1 MTDRAPATSPPSQAG
16 AVPAA
21 AKRPRGRPRLPHVD
35 RAILEATLDA
45 FIQDGYEG
53 MSVDGVAERAGVAK
67 ATVYRRWPS
76 KQDLLI
82 AAGQH
87 LYEEHVHFP
96 DSGDLRSD
104 LVAVLRVVRHIAT
117 QTKAGQAMPRML
129 REVAAGTSLGRA
141 FLERVLLPRFSLAKE
156 ILARAQERGEL
167 RQDLDLDLAVA
178 SLVGTVIFLHLLG
191 RLPDMPADLPERLVA
206 QLLEGIGGQ
215 SPPGSEPATG
225 LERV

>member
-1 MTDRAPATSPPSQAG
+1 MTDPAPAPPPPSQAE
-16 AVPAA
+16 AVPAT
-21 AKRPRGRPRLPHVD
+21 RPRGRPRHPDVD

-76 KQDLLI
+76 KQELLI

-96 DSGDLRSD
+96 DSGELRTD
-104 LVAVLRVVRHIAT
+104 LVTLLRVVRHMAT
-117 QTKAGQAMPRML
+117 QTKAGQAMPRMV

-141 FLERVLLPRFSLAKE
+141 FQEQVLLPRLRLAKQ

-191 RLPDMPADLPERLVA
+191 RLRDMPPDLPERLIA
-206 QLLEGIGGQ
+206 QLLDGIG
-215 SPPGSEPATG
+215 ATHPQP
-225 LERV
+225 R

>member
-1 MTDRAPATSPPSQAG
+1 MTDPAAATPPSQAEAG
-16 AVPAA
+16 AVPAT
-21 AKRPRGRPRLPHVD
+21 RPRGRPRRPDVD

-45 FIQDGYEG
+45 FIQDGYAG

-76 KQDLLI
+76 KQELLI
-82 AAGQH
+82 AAGQQ

-96 DSGDLRSD
+96 DSGELRTD
-104 LVAVLRVVRHIAT
+104 LVALLRVVRHLAT
-117 QTKAGQAMPRML
+117 QTKAGQAMPRMV

-141 FLERVLLPRFSLAKE
+141 FQEQVLLPRFRLAKE

-167 RQDLDLDLAVA
+167 RADLDLDLAVA

-191 RLPDMPADLPERLVA
+191 RLPDLPPDLPERLAA
-206 QLLEGIGGQ
+206 QLLDGI
-215 SPPGSEPATG
+215 
-225 LERV
+225 RVSHPHARG

>member
-1 MTDRAPATSPPSQAG
+1 MPAPAPATPPPSQAE
-16 AVPAA
+16 AVPAT
-21 AKRPRGRPRLPHVD
+21 RPGGRPRHPDVD

-76 KQDLLI
+76 KQELLI

-96 DSGDLRSD
+96 DSGELRTD
-104 LVAVLRVVRHIAT
+104 LVTLLRVVRHMAT
-117 QTKAGQAMPRML
+117 QTKAGQAMPRMV

-141 FLERVLLPRFSLAKE
+141 FQERILLPRFRLAKE

-167 RQDLDLDLAVA
+167 REDLDLDLAVA

-191 RLPDMPADLPERLVA
+191 RLRDMPPDVPERLVA
-206 QLLEGIGGQ
+206 QLLEGIGVSHPQ
-215 SPPGSEPATG
+215 P
-225 LERV
+225 R

>member
-1 MTDRAPATSPPSQAG
+1 MTDPAPATPPSQAG
-16 AVPAA
+16 AAA
-21 AKRPRGRPRLPHVD
+21 PPTPTRPRGRPRQPHVD

-53 MSVDGVAERAGVAK
+53 MSVDGVADRAGVAK

-76 KQDLLI
+76 KQELLI
-82 AAGQH
+82 AAGQQ

-96 DSGDLRSD
+96 DSGELRTD
-104 LVAVLRVVRHIAT
+104 LVALLRVVRHLAT
-117 QTKAGQAMPRML
+117 QTKAGQAMPRMV

-141 FLERVLLPRFSLAKE
+141 FAERVLLPRLRLAKQ
-156 ILARAQERGEL
+156 ILARAQQRGEL

-191 RLPDMPADLPERLVA
+191 RLPDMPPDLPERLAA
-206 QLLEGIGGQ
+206 QLLDGIG
-215 SPPGSEPATG
+215 ATHPQARG
-225 LERV
+225 

>member
-1 MTDRAPATSPPSQAG
+1 MTDPAPATPPSQAG
-16 AVPAA
+16 AAA
-21 AKRPRGRPRLPHVD
+21 PPTPTRPRGRPRHPHVD

-76 KQDLLI
+76 KQELLI
-82 AAGQH
+82 AAGQQ

-96 DSGDLRSD
+96 DSGELRTD
-104 LVAVLRVVRHIAT
+104 LVALLRVVRHLAT
-117 QTKAGQAMPRML
+117 QTKAGQAMPRMV

-141 FLERVLLPRFSLAKE
+141 FAERVLLPRLRLAKQ
-156 ILARAQERGEL
+156 ILARAQQRGEL

-191 RLPDMPADLPERLVA
+191 RLPDMPPDLPERLAA
-206 QLLEGIGGQ
+206 QLLDGIG
-215 SPPGSEPATG
+215 ATHPQARG
-225 LERV
+225 

>member
-1 MTDRAPATSPPSQAG
+1 MTDPAAATPPPGQAG
-16 AVPAA
+16 AVPATL
-21 AKRPRGRPRLPHVD
+21 KRPRGRPRRPHVD

-76 KQDLLI
+76 KQELLI

-96 DSGDLRSD
+96 DSGELRTD
-104 LVAVLRVVRHIAT
+104 LVTLLRVVRHIAT
-117 QTKAGQAMPRML
+117 KTKAGQAMPRMV

-141 FLERVLLPRFSLAKE
+141 FQERVLVPRFRLAKE
-156 ILARAQERGEL
+156 ILARAQQRGEL
-167 RQDLDLDLAVA
+167 REDLDLDLAVA
-178 SLVGTVIFLHLLG
+178 SLVGTVIFLHLLD
-191 RLPDMPADLPERLVA
+191 RLRGMPPDLPERLVA
-206 QLLEGIGGQ
+206 QLLDGIGASQPRGR
-215 SPPGSEPATG
+215 G
-225 LERV
+225 

>member
-1 MTDRAPATSPPSQAG
+1 MTDPAPATPPSQAE
-16 AVPAA
+16 AVPATPS
-21 AKRPRGRPRLPHVD
+21 RPRGRPRRQHLD

-45 FIQDGYEG
+45 FVQDGYEG

-76 KQDLLI
+76 KQELLI

-87 LYEEHVHFP
+87 LYQEHVHFP
-96 DSGDLRSD
+96 DSGELRTD
-104 LVAVLRVVRHIAT
+104 LVALLRVVRHLAT
-117 QTKAGQAMPRML
+117 QTKAGQAMPRMV

-141 FLERVLLPRFSLAKE
+141 FAEQVLLPRFRLAKQ

-167 RQDLDLDLAVA
+167 REDLDLDLAVA

-191 RLPDMPADLPERLVA
+191 QLQDMPPDLPERLVA
-206 QLLEGIGGQ
+206 QLLEGIG
-215 SPPGSEPATG
+215 ATDPQARG
-225 LERV
+225 

>member
-1 MTDRAPATSPPSQAG
+1 MTDHAPAAPPPSQSE
-16 AVPAA
+16 AVLAA
-21 AKRPRGRPRLPHVD
+21 PKRPRGRPRRPDVD

-76 KQDLLI
+76 KQELLI

-96 DSGDLRSD
+96 D
-104 LVAVLRVVRHIAT
+104 
-117 QTKAGQAMPRML
+117 
-129 REVAAGTSLGRA
+129 
-141 FLERVLLPRFSLAKE
+141 
-156 ILARAQERGEL
+156 RGEL

-191 RLPDMPADLPERLVA
+191 RLRDMPPDLPERLVA
-206 QLLEGIGGQ
+206 QLLEGIGASRPQARG
-215 SPPGSEPATG
+215 
-225 LERV
+225 

>member
-1 MTDRAPATSPPSQAG
+1 MTDPAAATPPPSQAK
-16 AVPAA
+16 AVPATP
-21 AKRPRGRPRLPHVD
+21 KRPRGRPRHPDLD

-53 MSVDGVAERAGVAK
+53 MSVDDVAERAGVAK

-76 KQDLLI
+76 KQELLI

-96 DSGDLRSD
+96 DSGELRTD
-104 LVAVLRVVRHIAT
+104 LVTLLRVVRHMAT
-117 QTKAGQAMPRML
+117 HTKAGQAMPRMV

-141 FLERVLLPRFSLAKE
+141 FQEQVLLPRFRLAKQ
-156 ILARAQERGEL
+156 ILARAQQRGEL
-167 RQDLDLDLAVA
+167 RQDQDLDLAVA

-191 RLPDMPADLPERLVA
+191 WLPDMPPDLPERLVA
-206 QLLEGIGGQ
+206 QLLDGIGASHPQARG
-215 SPPGSEPATG
+215 
-225 LERV
+225 

>member
-1 MTDRAPATSPPSQAG
+1 MTDPAAATPPSQAE
-16 AVPAA
+16 AVPAT
-21 AKRPRGRPRLPHVD
+21 RPRGRPRRPDVD
-35 RAILEATLDA
+35 WAILEATLDA

-76 KQDLLI
+76 KQELLI

-96 DSGDLRSD
+96 DSGELRTD
-104 LVAVLRVVRHIAT
+104 LVTLLRVVRHMAT
-117 QTKAGQAMPRML
+117 QTKAGQAMPRMV

-141 FLERVLLPRFSLAKE
+141 FQERVLLPRFRLAKQ

-167 RQDLDLDLAVA
+167 REWCRGKIASFKIPRYWKFVDEFPMTVTGKVQKFKMREASVA
-178 SLVGTVIFLHLLG
+178 EL
-191 RLPDMPADLPERLVA
+191 
-206 QLLEGIGGQ
+206 
-215 SPPGSEPATG
+215 G
-225 LERV
+225 LEEAAGTRTA